1 MARNR
6 EEIQVGAVVVIAAVL
21 FLTALVFVGGVNLLR
36 KRKVTYT
43 TYFKFAGGLEPGSFV
58 RFGGLK
64 VGTVESASIDSS
76 DSTRIKVVLQVAD
89 GTPVRANSK
98 ARISSLGFL
107 GENYVEVSPGTRD
120 HPLLPPGSEVPALEI
135 VQLADVF
142 NNVNN
147 VTVNADKLVT
157 DLNDRVIA
165 VADNANRL
173 IDNLN
178 ATISPENRQH
188 LTRALANADAMLDE
202 NRQHIK
208 QTLGNLAAVSNKLGP
223 TLEKTDATISRAHV
237 LVGNM
242 NGLVEENR
250 KEIHEALVQLRSS
263 LRDAQKLML
272 EVSDTL
278 EMNRANLDEAL
289 ENIRIS
295 SENLKQFTNT
305 IKQRPFSL
313 VRIKTQKDRIPPT
326 GK

>member
-6 EEIQVGAVVVIAAVL
+6 EEIKVGAMVVVAAVL

-36 KRKVTYT
+36 KKKVTYT

-64 VGTVESASIDSS
+64 VGTVQSATIDPR
-76 DSTRIKVVLQVAD
+76 DSTRIRVVLQVAE
-89 GTPVRANSK
+89 GTPIRANSK

-107 GENYVEVSPGTRD
+107 GENYVEVSPGTLD
-120 HPLLPPGSEVPALEI
+120 APPLPPGSEVPALEI

-147 VTVNADKLVT
+147 VTVNANKLVS

-165 VADNANRL
+165 VADNANQL
-173 IDNLN
+173 ISSLN
-178 ATISPENRQH
+178 ATVSPENREH
-188 LTRALANADAMLDE
+188 LTRALANTDALLAE
-202 NRQHIK
+202 NRPRINS
-208 QTLGNLAAVSNKLGP
+208 TLEHLDSLTAKLGP
-223 TLEKTDATISRAHV
+223 TLDKTDATIGKTNT

-242 NGLVEENR
+242 NGLVQENR
-250 KEIHEALVQLRSS
+250 KEIHEALLQLRNS
-263 LRDAQKLML
+263 LRDAQNLIL
-272 EVSDTL
+272 EVNDTL
-278 EMNRANLDEAL
+278 EMNRTNLDETL

-305 IKQRPFSL
+305 IKRRPFSL
-313 VRIKTQKDRIPPT
+313 VRVKTEKDRVPPT